1 MVFSSIP
8 FIFFFLPVFLILYYL
23 VPYKVKNILLL
34 IFSLIFYAWGEPIY
48 ILLMIF
54 SSVVDYTNGRM
65 IEKYAQNNQKRKNL
79 FLIISIIVNL
89 SLLGFF
95 KYADFLIGSI
105 NSLLNINIPLLEL
118 GLPIGISFFTFQTM
132 SYSIDVYRGD
142 VKAEHNF
149 LDFMTYV
156 SMFPQL
162 IAGPIVR
169 YEEVSKELK
178 NRSITA
184 QGFADGMI
192 RFLQGLF
199 KKVLIAN
206 NIGYLF
212 VIASSMPNNEMSVVM
227 SWLGILAYTFQIYFD
242 FSGYSDMAIGMG
254 KMLGFTYP
262 ENFNHPYIS
271 KSITEFWRRWH
282 ISLSSFFKDYVYI
295 PLGGSRVKKIINV
308 RNILIVWMLT
318 GLWHGASWNFVLWGL
333 YYGVLLLLEKFVFN
347 KILEKTPNWFKHFY
361 TMFLVVIG
369 WMIFAFDDMTILKE
383 YASMMFGVGGVSF
396 INNHALYY
404 LKNYLIIFIL
414 AIIFSMPVYK
424 LAKEK
429 LSKVKNTKSVFI
441 ISLIIYTVLFIVVVS
456 YLVNDTYNP
465 FLYFRF

>member
-65 IEKYAQNNQKRKNL
+65 IEKYAQNNQKRKKL

-178 NRSITA
+178 NRSITP

-361 TMFLVVIG
+361 TMFLVVVG

-441 ISLIIYTVLFIVVVS
+441 ASLIIYTVLFIVVVS